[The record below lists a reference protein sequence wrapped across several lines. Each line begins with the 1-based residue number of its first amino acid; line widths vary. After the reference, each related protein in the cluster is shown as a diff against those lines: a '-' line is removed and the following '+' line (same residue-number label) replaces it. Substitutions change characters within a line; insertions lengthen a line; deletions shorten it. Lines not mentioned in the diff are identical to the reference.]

1 MANMG
6 APLGIE
12 DSIWVSGAA
21 DDVANDRPNHRK
33 EVDEPFLADLD
44 LGQDRPSGSGV
55 QIERGSSM

>member
-1 MANMG
+1 MG

-21 DDVANDRPNHRK
+21 DDVANDHANHRE

-44 LGQDRPSGSGV
+44 LGQVRRSGSEA
-55 QIERGSSM
+55 QIERGSSV